1 MNKFTAEKSFWDLFP
16 DAELGIVIAAGINN
30 KSSECLARDEITK
43 ELAEANIKARK
54 FIDKDTLS
62 ECSAVSVWR
71 EAFQKFKKKKGNR
84 SSIEALLSRVQ
95 KGNEVGPINPLVD
108 IYNTMSLTYG
118 LPCGGEDLD
127 NIAGTMRLTLSENG
141 GEEFIAIG
149 DTENDPTLP
158 GELCYLDDKG
168 AVCRCWNWRDG
179 TRTMLTEDSTSA
191 FLIFESVN
199 PERHDE
205 LAAAVSELA
214 DRISKYLGGEIKVQK
229 ILTKDDCEITL

>member
-1 MNKFTAEKSFWDLFP
+1 MGSFP

-141 GEEFIAIG
+141 GEEFIAI
-149 DTENDPTLP
+149 
-158 GELCYLDDKG
+158 
-168 AVCRCWNWRDG
+168 WRYRERPHSARRALLSL
-179 TRTMLTEDSTSA
+179 TIKAPYEML
-191 FLIFESVN
+191 
-199 PERHDE
+199 E
-205 LAAAVSELA
+205 LARRHAHNAHG
-214 DRISKYLGGEIKVQK
+214 RFYLCFSNI
-229 ILTKDDCEITL
+229 

>member
-30 KSSECLARDEITK
+30 KSSECPAQDEITK

-179 TRTMLTEDSTSA
+179 TRTMLTEESTSA

>member
-84 SSIEALLSRVQ
+84 SSIEALLSRVH

-127 NIAGTMRLTLSENG
+127 NIAGTARLTLSENG

-158 GELCYLDDKG
+158 GRALAISTIKAPYADAGTG
-168 AVCRCWNWRDG
+168 ATARAQCSR
-179 TRTMLTEDSTSA
+179 
-191 FLIFESVN
+191 
-199 PERHDE
+199 
-205 LAAAVSELA
+205 
-214 DRISKYLGGEIKVQK
+214 K
-229 ILTKDDCEITL
+229 ILPLLF

>member
-1 MNKFTAEKSFWDLFP
+1 MNKFTAEKSFWQLFP
-16 DAELGIVIAAGINN
+16 DAELGIVIASGINN
-30 KSSECLARDEITK
+30 KSNECAGRSEIIN

-71 EAFQKFKKKKGNR
+71 DAFQKFKKKKGNR

-127 NIAGTMRLTLSENG
+127 NIEGTMRLALSENG

-158 GELCYLDDKG
+158 D
-168 AVCRCWNWRDG
+168 
-179 TRTMLTEDSTSA
+179 DSTSA
-191 FLIFESVN
+191 FLIFESVD
-199 PERHDE
+199 PQRHDDLE
-205 LAAAVSELA
+205 AAVTDLA
-214 DRISKYLGGEIKVQK
+214 SRVSKYLGGEIKVQK
-229 ILTKDDCEITL
+229 ILTKDDSEITL